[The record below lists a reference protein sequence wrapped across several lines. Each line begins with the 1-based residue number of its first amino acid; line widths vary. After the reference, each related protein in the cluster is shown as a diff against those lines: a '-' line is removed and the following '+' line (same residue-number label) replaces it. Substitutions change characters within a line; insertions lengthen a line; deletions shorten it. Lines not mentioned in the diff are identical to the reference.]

1 MSDYEKRIKEL
12 KLDVPF
18 LVKPV
23 GLYLPAVQTGKL
35 VFSSGQLPLAD
46 GGRLAFKGRV
56 GKEVSIENAERAAKI
71 AVINC
76 LSAIR
81 WAIGDLNKIAR
92 CIRLNGYV
100 CSAIG
105 FNDQSKVINA
115 ASDLLIQ
122 IFGEEN
128 GSHSRV
134 SIGVLELPMGAA
146 VEIDLIVELK

>member
-1 MSDYEKRIKEL
+1 MIDYEKQIKAL
-12 KLDVPF
+12 KLDVPT
-18 LVKPV
+18 LAKPV
-23 GLYLPAVQTGKL
+23 GLYVPAVQTGKL

-56 GKEVSIENAERAAKI
+56 GKEVTVENGERAAKI
-71 AVINC
+71 SLLNC

-81 WAIGDLNKIAR
+81 WAIGDLNKIKK
-92 CIRLNGYV
+92 CVRLNGYV

-128 GSHSRV
+128 GAHSRA

-146 VEIDLIVELK
+146 VEIDLIIEVK

>member
-1 MSDYEKRIKEL
+1 MIDYEKQIKAL
-12 KLDVPF
+12 KLDVPT
-18 LVKPV
+18 LAKPV
-23 GLYLPAVQTGKL
+23 GLYVPAVQTGKL

-56 GKEVSIENAERAAKI
+56 GKEVTVENGERAAKI
-71 AVINC
+71 SLLNC

-81 WAIGDLNKIAR
+81 WAIGDLNKIKK
-92 CIRLNGYV
+92 CVRLNGYV

-128 GSHSRV
+128 GTHSRA

-146 VEIDLIVELK
+146 VEIDLIVEIK